1 MRLEYLLFV
10 LLLLLPLLLT
20 RGIGQRSCIMAT
32 GDQRGVSKERIFV
45 LFRFIMIDACHR
57 RNRSSTGV
65 TVERVISPRR
75 ESLQRAKPP
84 LFYRTVHVPVDL
96 PVPKVS
102 IVACTPISLE
112 LNYFKE
118 TLALLVGEGAGSSY
132 RTCSSLS
139 LNQSVHCR
147 SIPVSRSSTGIGT
160 NS

>member
-20 RGIGQRSCIMAT
+20 RGIGQRSYIMAT

-75 ESLQRAKPP
+75 ESLQHALLEACLQRAKPP
-84 LFYRTVHVPVDL
+84 LFYRTVPVDL
-96 PVPKVS
+96 HVPVPKVS

-112 LNYFKE
+112 LNYFME

-139 LNQSVHCR
+139 LNQSVHC
-147 SIPVSRSSTGIGT
+147 
-160 NS
+160 